1 MSIKFDSRLNDVNR
15 RMQAAVDVLNNE
27 FAGIRAGRAHP
38 SLLDPVRV
46 DVYGAMMP
54 LNQLATVS
62 APESRLIVVQVWDR
76 SQVKAV
82 EKAIVEANLGLNP
95 QPDGQLIR
103 IPLPPLT
110 EERRKELAKLASKY
124 TEDAKISVRNIRRD
138 AIELLKKQEKDKE
151 LSEDELHRLTDEV
164 QKLTD
169 HHIKKMEESLESKQ
183 KDIMQV

>member
-1 MSIKFDSRLNDVNR
+1 MSVKFDSRLNDVNR

-27 FAGIRAGRAHP
+27 FAGIRAGRAHA

-46 DVYGAMMP
+46 DVYGALMP

-62 APESRLIVVQVWDR
+62 APEPRLISVQVWDR

-82 EKAIVEANLGLNP
+82 EKAIIEANLGLNP
-95 QPDGQLIR
+95 QAEGQLIR
-103 IPLPPLT
+103 IPLPHLT

-138 AIELLKKQEKDKE
+138 AIEALKKQEKDKE
-151 LSEDELHRLTDEV
+151 LSEDELHRLTDDV

-169 HHIKKMEESLESKQ
+169 HHIKKMDEGLELKQ

>member
-15 RMQAAVDVLNNE
+15 RMQAAVDVLNSE
-27 FAGIRAGRAHP
+27 FAGIRAGRAHA

-46 DVYGAMMP
+46 DVYGALMP

-62 APESRLIVVQVWDR
+62 APEPRLISVQVWDR

-138 AIELLKKQEKDKE
+138 AIEVLKKQEKDKE
-151 LSEDELHRLTDEV
+151 LSEDELHRLTDDV

-169 HHIKKMEESLESKQ
+169 HHIKKMDEALELKQ